1 MELTWLFT
9 TGLTQILSDHFSKLS
24 HNHSRLGLEYVL
36 NSVLSVN
43 PGAGDWPV
51 VENFFLLFLR
61 PLSPTDYLRLTKN
74 GMAEN
79 SSIHFGYQRF
89 LILISQ
95 LPIEVSYSWTM
106 DMKNLFQSQKAFFL
120 DTYDW
125 HFLLF
130 DFSCAH
136 NFYLLLS
143 LSSWLVGVVRNC
155 MSLQLSKQ
163 WVRIWIGQ
171 NNEN

>member
-1 MELTWLFT
+1 MELTWPFT
-9 TGLTQILSDHFSKLS
+9 TGLTQILSDYFSKLS
-24 HNHSRLGLEYVL
+24 HDHSRSGLECVL
-36 NSVLSVN
+36 YSFLSVN
-43 PGAGDWPV
+43 PEAGDWPE

-61 PLSPTDYLRLTKN
+61 PLSPTGCSRLAKN

-79 SSIHFGYQRF
+79 SGIHFGYQRL

-95 LPIEVSYSWTM
+95 LPIEASYSLTM

-155 MSLQLSKQ
+155 MSLQLSKH
-163 WVRIWIGQ
+163 WVWIWIGQ